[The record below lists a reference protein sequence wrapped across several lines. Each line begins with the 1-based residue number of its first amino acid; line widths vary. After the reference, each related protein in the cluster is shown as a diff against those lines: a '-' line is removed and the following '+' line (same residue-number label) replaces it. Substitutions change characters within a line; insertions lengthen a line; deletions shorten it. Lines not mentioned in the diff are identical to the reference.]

1 MARDRFFIY
10 TLNQMQ
16 ETECNRHLAAVS
28 REGLIKLLWKYPV
41 NWCDIQIKFLY
52 FPSFTSTVVWF
63 QSIEDTAVSRSR
75 APDSLQGTIVL
86 GTQFPSYYFSSVM
99 DVLMCRLC
107 HLETLKMPQ
116 IGLSLGSSIA
126 KTGTQPGIKYLYV
139 ALRIFFF
146 LIFSLPTTSCTV
158 SVT

>member
-1 MARDRFFIY
+1 M
-10 TLNQMQ
+10 
-16 ETECNRHLAAVS
+16 
-28 REGLIKLLWKYPV
+28 
-41 NWCDIQIKFLY
+41 QIKFLY

-146 LIFSLPTTSCTV
+146 
-158 SVT
+158 